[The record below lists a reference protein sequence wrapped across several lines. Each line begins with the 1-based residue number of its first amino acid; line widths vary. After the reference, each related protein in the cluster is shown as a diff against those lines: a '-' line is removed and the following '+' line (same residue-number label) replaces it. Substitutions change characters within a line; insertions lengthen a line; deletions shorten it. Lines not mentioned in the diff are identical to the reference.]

1 MSAWRAGI
9 SGTKLLEIERGFGVT
24 NLAPSFYFEYLIA
37 ESFESLPFSENR
49 TLSRD
54 PLFSQKGDSR
64 GGSPS
69 LVHILVA
76 ITLADGR
83 RSTETGAGSGV
94 TSPRC
99 DVAAVITPQATA

>member
-64 GGSPS
+64 GGSPLPGS
-69 LVHILVA
+69 HSGRHNPRRWQ
-76 ITLADGR
+76 TLNGDR
-83 RSTETGAGSGV
+83 RRFRCHV
-94 TSPRC
+94 T
-99 DVAAVITPQATA
+99 TL